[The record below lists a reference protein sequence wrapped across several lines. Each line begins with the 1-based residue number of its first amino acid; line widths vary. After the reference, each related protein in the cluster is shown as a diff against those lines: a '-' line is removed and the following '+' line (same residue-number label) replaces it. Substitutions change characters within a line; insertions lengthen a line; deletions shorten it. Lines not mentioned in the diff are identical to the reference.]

1 MYFLCKLGEFA
12 QGARQRT
19 ATRNFFQRPCVVG
32 TSCPKAGGPDVKL
45 CRGGI
50 HHGIWGVGCHHFCC
64 KALMMQVR
72 GTQLGW
78 GCWWVILPGC
88 SRVQPLPDSAT
99 KWPIH
104 FSWCLVFLQD
114 DTVIIHHDRL
124 QEDESD
130 ESQDFLMIQKQFRK
144 RGILQE
150 VLGVFHWGAGL
161 FHSHLYVTSSRRW
174 SPLKEMPEM
183 LQHTLGWD
191 LAKTSKRQCKG
202 KRFIQ
207 TALTWHSNFW

>member
-1 MYFLCKLGEFA
+1 MSLGLPVP
-12 QGARQRT
+12 R
-19 ATRNFFQRPCVVG
+19 
-32 TSCPKAGGPDVKL
+32 
-45 CRGGI
+45 RGGLMWNCAEVEFTM
-50 HHGIWGVGCHHFCC
+50 GFGGLDATTFVARLWWC
-64 KALMMQVR
+64 KF
-72 GTQLGW
+72 GGHSWGW

-144 RGILQE
+144 RRILQE